1 MAKFSGFRQ
10 LKTPEAQVNALEYL
24 QRALSQS
31 LREIQTGLQNLTFG
45 DNFRSFE
52 VSVVIPAGNTDFR
65 IQNRI
70 GVTPSKRIIVRSNSN
85 QVVDGTSPWDAEY
98 VYLGNPGG
106 TDATVTV
113 VFLR

>member
-10 LKTPEAQVNALEYL
+10 LKNPDAQVNAIEYL

-52 VSVVIPAGNTDFR
+52 ASVVIPAGDLNFR
-65 IQNRI
+65 IQNRL
-70 GVTPSKRIIVRSNSN
+70 GVIPSKRLIVRSNSN
-85 QVVDGTSPWDAEY
+85 QVVDGTSPWAADY

>member
-10 LKTPEAQVNALEYL
+10 LKNPNAQEGAIEYL

-31 LREIQTGLQNLTFG
+31 LREIQVGLQNLTFS

-52 VSVVIPAGNTDFR
+52 ATVTIPAGDLNFR
-65 IQNRI
+65 VQNRLP
-70 GVTPSKRIIVRSNSN
+70 VTPSKRIIVRSNSN
-85 QVVDGTSPWDAEY
+85 QVIDGTDPWSQDY

-106 TDATVTV
+106 SDATVTI
-113 VFLR
+113 VFMR